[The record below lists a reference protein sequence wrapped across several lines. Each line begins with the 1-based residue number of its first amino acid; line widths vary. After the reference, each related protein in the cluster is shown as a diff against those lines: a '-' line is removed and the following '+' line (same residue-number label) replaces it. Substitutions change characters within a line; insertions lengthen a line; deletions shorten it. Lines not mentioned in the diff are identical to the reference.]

1 MAFLLCFI
9 PTCRA
14 RLGCCLPPLRSWL
27 LFLVLTPRLAP
38 WAVICRRFAAGFDGR
53 AALRGAEAPLF
64 HGAACFGGGSPSAR
78 LKSARPSRSRSKSRS
93 TATDGSVRPIRGR
106 CVRES
111 LAARAI
117 PLSQDDKANL
127 PGLTSRVPL
136 LGQTDFAHQFGKA
149 RIGTQRVELEVSV
162 QADQQPIVLLI
173 GDVEPM
179 EGLLFLSHVGVE
191 RGNRQR

>member
-14 RLGCCLPPLRSWL
+14 RLGCCLPPLRGWL
-27 LFLVLTPRLAP
+27 LLLVLTPRLAP
-38 WAVICRRFAAGFDGR
+38 WAVFCRRFAAGFDGR

-78 LKSARPSRSRSKSRS
+78 LKARALPGQGQNQGLRRQ
-93 TATDGSVRPIRGR
+93 TGVSVPQGAGAW
-106 CVRES
+106 ES

-149 RIGTQRVELEVSV
+149 WIGTQRVELEVGV
-162 QADQQPIVLLI
+162 QTNQQPIVFLVS
-173 GDVEPM
+173 DVEPM
-179 EGLLFLSHVGVE
+179 KGLLFVSQVGVVA
-191 RGNRQR
+191 GNGQS